1 MVEEKTVELAKGI
14 DFQNILVMIVYL
26 VLILLAAYFL
36 TKFVAK
42 RSMRKGMKKEPGKSG
57 PGIKRQELGHLV
69 SVADRIAI
77 DRDKTVMVVEFQGKY
92 YLLSTTAQEI
102 KCIDKVPIQTEEELE
117 KTPPEP
123 QAGQEEQ
130 TLENAAGSGEAPVA
144 SAPVRPENFWR
155 RFCKSFR
162 IVASGYFQ
170 KAGRNKEQQRMFD
183 AQLKEMMAEKKTQP
197 DAQDDNQDKGHLG
210 KE

>member
-14 DFQNILVMIVYL
+14 DIQNILVMIVYL

-42 RSMRKGMKKEPGKSG
+42 RSMRKGMKKEPGKSR
-57 PGIKRQELGHLV
+57 PGAKRQELGHLV

-102 KCIDKVPIQTEEELE
+102 KCIDKVPIQVEDAPEEP
-117 KTPPEP
+117 PPEP
-123 QAGQEEQ
+123 QAGQKEQ
-130 TLENAAGSGEAPVA
+130 PLENAVGSGEASAA
-144 SAPVRPENFWR
+144 SVPVRPENFWR

-170 KAGRNKEQQRMFD
+170 KAGRSKEQQRMFD
-183 AQLKEMMAEKKTQP
+183 AQLKEMMAEKNTQP
-197 DAQDDNQDKGHLG
+197 DAQDDKRDKGRLD